1 MESNRDEASRCIE
14 LTKLYIKKKDLDNA
28 WKFSVKAN
36 KLYPSPE
43 TKRLMKKL
51 KSSMKHSKQRPMKRN
66 QSDDSDESYNGDN
79 SNSSSSSD
87 CNTKQPP
94 KKSKMGYKSSTTYSY
109 KMFKEINKD
118 ESFKCLEKAEEY
130 IQSKQFELAE
140 KFILKS
146 IKLFPMTRADT
157 LLKQLQEMKDT
168 NKPDYTEEQADVV
181 KRVKNS
187 QNYYTM
193 LNIKT
198 TATIPEIK
206 KAYKKLALLLHP
218 DKNSAPGSG
227 EVFIVVT
234 NAVDTLCDY
243 TKRKMYDQTL
253 RKPST
258 STSSHYSQS
267 SYRHQPTFSHA
278 GYNGNRNAYRF
289 YQNPQTTYDS
299 TDEGEDEYRC
309 LDRAEYYII
318 EGDIEKA
325 EKFINKSK
333 KLFPTSEAD
342 ELLKKLKT
350 QGSRKHSTANAKPDG
365 QNAKKRKNTPPG
377 SPRAERANQP
387 TYTKAQ
393 LDTVKKV
400 NNCKDFYDVLSIKK
414 DATDTDIKK
423 AYKKLALVLHPDKNH
438 APGAAEAFKTVG
450 NAVATLT
457 DAEKRKRY
465 DMVGHENST
474 SDHVHRNYD
483 HGFES
488 DITAEQLFN
497 MFFNGAFP
505 TRQGPMSN
513 PYYSRSFSRRWP
525 PETDN
530 DNHQQ
535 QESSSIYF
543 QLLPILLLLLLSL
556 FSNFS
561 YDPVYTLKH
570 SPKYPVLRRTS
581 FRDIS
586 YFVKDNFHTDYTGDL
601 RRLEHTIEEDYINTV
616 RTKCIREK
624 EYYES
629 LMWRARLDDDS
640 TLFNKA
646 TKYQMKSCEEY
657 QTLMKQKYK

>member
-1 MESNRDEASRCIE
+1 ME
-14 LTKLYIKKKDLDNA
+14 
-28 WKFSVKAN
+28 V
-36 KLYPSPE
+36 
-43 TKRLMKKL
+43 
-51 KSSMKHSKQRPMKRN
+51 
-66 QSDDSDESYNGDN
+66 
-79 SNSSSSSD
+79 
-87 CNTKQPP
+87 
-94 KKSKMGYKSSTTYSY
+94 
-109 KMFKEINKD
+109 NKD
-118 ESFKCLEKAEEY
+118 EA
-130 IQSKQFELAE
+130 
-140 KFILKS
+140 
-146 IKLFPMTRADT
+146 
-157 LLKQLQEMKDT
+157 
-168 NKPDYTEEQADVV
+168 
-181 KRVKNS
+181 
-187 QNYYTM
+187 
-193 LNIKT
+193 
-198 TATIPEIK
+198 
-206 KAYKKLALLLHP
+206 
-218 DKNSAPGSG
+218 
-227 EVFIVVT
+227 
-234 NAVDTLCDY
+234 
-243 TKRKMYDQTL
+243 
-253 RKPST
+253 
-258 STSSHYSQS
+258 
-267 SYRHQPTFSHA
+267 
-278 GYNGNRNAYRF
+278 
-289 YQNPQTTYDS
+289 
-299 TDEGEDEYRC
+299 YRC

>member
-1 MESNRDEASRCIE
+1 ME
-14 LTKLYIKKKDLDNA
+14 
-28 WKFSVKAN
+28 V
-36 KLYPSPE
+36 
-43 TKRLMKKL
+43 
-51 KSSMKHSKQRPMKRN
+51 
-66 QSDDSDESYNGDN
+66 
-79 SNSSSSSD
+79 
-87 CNTKQPP
+87 
-94 KKSKMGYKSSTTYSY
+94 
-109 KMFKEINKD
+109 NKD
-118 ESFKCLEKAEEY
+118 EA
-130 IQSKQFELAE
+130 
-140 KFILKS
+140 
-146 IKLFPMTRADT
+146 
-157 LLKQLQEMKDT
+157 
-168 NKPDYTEEQADVV
+168 
-181 KRVKNS
+181 
-187 QNYYTM
+187 
-193 LNIKT
+193 
-198 TATIPEIK
+198 
-206 KAYKKLALLLHP
+206 
-218 DKNSAPGSG
+218 
-227 EVFIVVT
+227 
-234 NAVDTLCDY
+234 
-243 TKRKMYDQTL
+243 
-253 RKPST
+253 
-258 STSSHYSQS
+258 
-267 SYRHQPTFSHA
+267 
-278 GYNGNRNAYRF
+278 
-289 YQNPQTTYDS
+289 
-299 TDEGEDEYRC
+299 YRC
-309 LDRAEYYII
+309 LDRAEYYIV

-350 QGSRKHSTANAKPDG
+350 QGSKKHSTSNVKPDG

-377 SPRAERANQP
+377 SPRADRANQP

-400 NNCKDFYDVLSIKK
+400 NNCKDFYDVLNIKK
-414 DATDTDIKK
+414 DATDTEIKK

-505 TRQGPMSN
+505 TRQGPMTN
-513 PYYSRSFSRRWP
+513 PYYTRSFSRRWP

-570 SPKYPVLRRTS
+570 SAKYPVLRRTS